1 MRVGRPKKPAAHLF
15 RGSSP
20 EPADSAIR
28 ASAAAFRCTCAPRH
42 ALLQWVLCVIAG
54 VPDSGGARRKLL
66 PGVRFLQSLGQRI
79 CGRME
84 WLPFGYFS
92 IVSIQTCGAAF
103 CAGSSDP
110 VRFSDRSVGCR
121 CLISRHNA
129 FYHRSVAPRKRPRG
143 CCWISAHCVVRMR
156 LRR

>member
-1 MRVGRPKKPAAHLF
+1 MCAATRAIAVG
-15 RGSSP
+15 
-20 EPADSAIR
+20 
-28 ASAAAFRCTCAPRH
+28 
-42 ALLQWVLCVIAG
+42 LCVIAG

-103 CAGSSDP
+103 CAGSSESGP
-110 VRFSDRSVGCR
+110 VLRPLCRLSVSHLSTRCILSSLSRASQEAARVLLDISALCWSGC
-121 CLISRHNA
+121 A
-129 FYHRSVAPRKRPRG
+129 SVAEHLVFLSDSLFRG
-143 CCWISAHCVVRMR
+143 PAPVIFECTWLLR
-156 LRR
+156 LCG